1 MPASKVRP
9 AARAKSRRTA
19 CHRPAQ
25 KPRRFQH
32 DELIAVDLFSGFG
45 GLTWGIWKAGFTTIM
60 AANHNEY
67 KIAVHEKNHPQA
79 EHWIADLVDPESSD
93 YHSAAD
99 LPAADILVAG
109 ISCTNHSTANTQKA
123 YALGLTLFE
132 LPGDEEYEARVTN
145 SERDRA
151 TALCVLQYVR
161 KNRPRMILI
170 ECTTEFTAWGPC
182 IPGTKIGDG
191 TTYKWWRTELK
202 NLGYN
207 GKVNY
212 LNSQFFGVSQSRD
225 RYYLVCWLDDMPA
238 PDLEHRPLTHCP
250 SCNDV
255 VEAVWTWKT
264 GVPRSGIVRY
274 GQQYHYTCPRCRR
287 GIVPPM
293 SPAINAI
300 DFTDLGK
307 RIGDRERPLAGSTMS
322 RAERCV
328 RRFPEFPAVQVPADM
343 LPANHPWLP
352 LPGHDTVMST
362 GAAMVSAGNTFEWP
376 GSNCRTRDLSQP
388 LWTQPATNTVGMVTP
403 PIALAGNIIDAHRSN
418 GDGKPLHRPT
428 DTITTTHEKALLIAG
443 VTNYQ
448 GAPRSLGETLPTQG
462 GSETMGLLSAGIM
475 PNRTN
480 ATNSSLNEPTA
491 TLVAGAGSGGL
502 GLVSTGV
509 MPLRRGS
516 AASGMDASMP
526 TLTASETVGL
536 VTAAGFVKQNG
547 GADQAGYRSHPVSSP
562 FGTIVA
568 SGGQA
573 LVTSGWTEAMGAI
586 WREAV
591 SRIRVEDCYF
601 RMLKKWEVGVACGFE
616 PSDFP
621 GREGAFEVWGTAE
634 QQIDGYGNAVSPA
647 VGQFFGERMRPVLTA
662 C

>member
-1 MPASKVRP
+1 MPVSKVRP
-9 AARAKSRRTA
+9 AARAKATARTA

-25 KPRRFQH
+25 KKRRFRF
-32 DELIAVDLFSGFG
+32 DELVAVDLFSGFG

-67 KIAVHEKNHPQA
+67 KIRVHEKNHPQA
-79 EHWIADLVDPESSD
+79 EHWIANLVDPESSD

-99 LPAADILVAG
+99 LPAADLLVAG
-109 ISCTNHSTANTQKA
+109 ISCTNHSSANTKKA
-123 YALGLTLFE
+123 YELGLTLFE

-151 TALCVLQYVR
+151 TALCVLQYAR

-170 ECTTEFTAWGPC
+170 ECTTEFVAWGPC

-191 TTYKWWRTELK
+191 TTYKWWRKELA
-202 NLGYN
+202 NMRYN
-207 GKVNY
+207 SRVCY

-238 PDLEHRPLTHCP
+238 PDLEHRPLTHCG

-264 GVPRSGIVRY
+264 GVPRSGVVRY
-274 GQQYHYTCPRCRR
+274 GQQYNYRCPRCRR
-287 GIVPPM
+287 EIVPPM

-307 RIGDRERPLAGSTMS
+307 RIGDRDRPLAQSTMS

-328 RRFPEFPAVQVPADM
+328 RRFPEFPAVQVPGDM
-343 LPANHPWLP
+343 LPAGHPWLP
-352 LPGHDTVMST
+352 LPGAGPVVST
-362 GAAMVSAGNTFEWP
+362 GAAMVAAGNTFERP
-376 GSNCRTRDLSQP
+376 GSNCRTRGLDEA

-418 GDGKPLHRPT
+418 GDGKPLTRAM
-428 DTITTTHEKALLIAG
+428 DTITTTHEKALLVAG

-448 GAPRSLGETLPTQG
+448 GAARALGEPLPTQG
-462 GSETMGLLSAGIM
+462 GSETMA
-475 PNRTN
+475 
-480 ATNSSLNEPTA
+480 
-491 TLVAGAGSGGL
+491 LVSGGL
-502 GLVSTGV
+502 VPFRKNTV
-509 MPLRRGS
+509 
-516 AASGMDASMP
+516 P
-526 TLTASETVGL
+526 TQLFEPAPTFTSEQRPGL

-547 GADQAGYRSHPVSSP
+547 GADQADYRAHPVSSP

-573 LVTSGWTEAMGAI
+573 LVTSGWSEQLGAI
-586 WREAV
+586 WRQAV
-591 SRIRVEDCYF
+591 ARIRVEDCYF